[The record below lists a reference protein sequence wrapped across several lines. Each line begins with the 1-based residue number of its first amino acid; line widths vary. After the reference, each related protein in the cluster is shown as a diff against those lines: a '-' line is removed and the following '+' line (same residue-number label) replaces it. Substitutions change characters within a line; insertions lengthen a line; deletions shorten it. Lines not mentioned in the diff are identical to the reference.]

1 MKPIIARPTRGGEA
15 EIRECRYGEHVI
27 PLRLERYAQPHPKVI
42 DGDTLQLLMQPVS
55 AVAGEGLT
63 SSQIRNY
70 NVVVGQFR
78 QIFNARQM
86 RQRLIASGYASTLQ
100 CWLRRSLCTMS

>member
-1 MKPIIARPTRGGEA
+1 M
-15 EIRECRYGEHVI
+15 
-27 PLRLERYAQPHPKVI
+27 I

-86 RQRLIASGYASTLQ
+86 RQRLIASGYASTAVLASPQ
-100 CWLRRSLCTMS
+100 PLYYVVTMSTDTASQAAAEIRRLQSDASVKLRAPLPFVISPR

>member
-1 MKPIIARPTRGGEA
+1 MKPIIARPTGGEA

-27 PLRLERYAQPHPKVI
+27 PPAERYAQPHPKVI

-86 RQRLIASGYASTLQ
+86 RQRLIASGYASTAVLASPQ
-100 CWLRRSLCTMS
+100 PFTMS